1 MHITYQGYCAIQWK
15 QSSSTTPDPYQV
27 GYKATSTIDNT
38 DCGPTSEYGAFTSIP
53 GLSHDQ
59 SLAPQDEPFYFRSQS
74 RWCASNSYSKWT
86 SNLPY

>member
-1 MHITYQGYCAIQWK
+1 MHNTYQGYCAIQWK
-15 QSSSTTPDPYQV
+15 QSSSTSPDPYQV

-59 SLAPQDEPFYFRSQS
+59 SLAPKRTILFKVSVPMVCFQFLFQMG
-74 RWCASNSYSKWT
+74 K
-86 SNLPY
+86 

>member
-1 MHITYQGYCAIQWK
+1 MNCNTYNITYRSSLISVSAKIWFFLYISNTYQGYCAIQWK

-53 GLSHDQ
+53 GLIVMI
-59 SLAPQDEPFYFRSQS
+59 
-74 RWCASNSYSKWT
+74 KV
-86 SNLPY
+86 